1 MQLITQ
7 HPAEVIFDEAS
18 PHFRSMFQYIHL
30 EIKEHS
36 GMDMIEYL
44 SLPRHMQELL
54 IKAIIKHKESKR
66 AAEEAAKK
74 ELDAAMNG
82 TKP

>member
-7 HPAEVIFDEAS
+7 HPAEVIFDEQS

-66 AAEEAAKK
+66 AQEDEARRKLDEALESAKS
-74 ELDAAMNG
+74 
-82 TKP
+82 